1 LAGAFT
7 AADLPAADFVAA
19 SLRAGAEAFFAA
31 VFAAGFLAGAAFEP
45 ADLLVVALLAVA
57 LGAVALGVVLAIGVT
72 LAFLAA
78 PVPLFRAVLLWDVL
92 LCALPLWALLA
103 FVRLVEVRALA
114 DLVTV
119 ARRAAGA
126 ATFLPR
132 DVLGDTNDLSV
143 RSQDATKP
151 ADVKPLAPLL

>member
-1 LAGAFT
+1 LARAFT
-7 AADLPAADFVAA
+7 TADLPAADFVAA

-45 ADLLVVALLAVA
+45 ADLLVVALL
-57 LGAVALGVVLAIGVT
+57 AVALGVVLAIGVT

-119 ARRAAGA
+119 APRAAGA